1 MREAHSKAGKLRRAS
16 AKTALTYCTHVDSTS
31 RVRRAGPA
39 VSEAGVERPSGG
51 RSVGRR
57 ISTRRRIAVASW
69 RPPSDGRIYT
79 RTALDATEVLAYVEA
94 ERRRTGV
101 HVTVTHVVGAAL
113 ARALMAVPEVQ
124 ARIVFGR
131 LKALESCDIGF
142 AVDVQ
147 DGTDLAPVKVRQ
159 VDQLTPLEVARKL
172 APGAARVRAGMD
184 PSHARSSSIVSHV
197 PWWALRPLLN
207 TASLLVGGLGV
218 PAFGQPAFP
227 LGVAFVSNVGTLG
240 LDEAFMAPLPLAR
253 TPIYLAIGAVREA
266 PMVLAGSVVVRPQIV
281 LVATGDH
288 RIVDGAQAGRIVCV
302 LRELLAEPSRLDSP
316 WRAT

>member
-1 MREAHSKAGKLRRAS
+1 M
-16 AKTALTYCTHVDSTS
+16 TYCTYADSTS
-31 RVRRAGPA
+31 RVRRAAPD
-39 VSEAGVERPSGG
+39 VSEIGVGRPGG
-51 RSVGRR
+51 GTSVGDRL
-57 ISTRRRIAVASW
+57 STRQRIAIASW

-79 RTALDATEVLAYVEA
+79 RSALDATEVLAYVEA
-94 ERRRTGV
+94 SRRRTGV

-113 ARALMAVPEVQ
+113 ARALMVVPEVQ
-124 ARIVFGR
+124 SRIVFGR
-131 LKALESCDIGF
+131 RRALESCDIGF

-147 DGTDLAPVKVRQ
+147 GGADLAPVKVRG
-159 VDQLTPLEVARKL
+159 VDQLTPLEVAQQL
-172 APGAARVRAGMD
+172 APRVARVRAGTD
-184 PSHARSSSIVSHV
+184 PAHSRSSAIVRRL
-197 PWWALRPLLN
+197 PWWTLRPVLN

-253 TPIYLAIGAVREA
+253 TPIYLAVGAVREA
-266 PMVLAGSVVVRPQIV
+266 PMAIAGSVVVRPQVV

-288 RIVDGAQAGRIVCV
+288 RIVDGAQAGRIMRV

-316 WRAT
+316 WPDSLNA